1 MQFLEFVQQIM
12 LWYFGLEEKNST
24 AHQKN
29 LEEHHLNEEHLLFE
43 LRFPLSLLFRNKL
56 DLILNF
62 NYKKCLNWKF
72 LNFPIL

>member
-29 LEEHHLNEEHLLFE
+29 LEEHHLNEEHLSKME
-43 LRFPLSLLFRNKL
+43 LDKS
-56 DLILNF
+56 
-62 NYKKCLNWKF
+62 W
-72 LNFPIL
+72 